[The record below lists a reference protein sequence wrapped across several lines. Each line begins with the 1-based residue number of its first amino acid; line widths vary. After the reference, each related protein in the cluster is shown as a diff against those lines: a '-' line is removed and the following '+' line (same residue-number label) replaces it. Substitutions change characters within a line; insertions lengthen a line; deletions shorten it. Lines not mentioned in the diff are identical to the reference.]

1 MREKPRVIKLTQ
13 PEPVWRPPAKPDA
26 RRRDDV
32 HLPPERIEDEEAEE
46 DEDDRDGLGVRP
58 GG

>member
-1 MREKPRVIKLTQ
+1 MAMREKPRFIKMIQ
-13 PEPVWRPPAKPDA
+13 PEPAWRPPVKQEEAP
-26 RRRDDV
+26 
-32 HLPPERIEDEEAEE
+32 LPPERIEDEEAEE

>member
-1 MREKPRVIKLTQ
+1 MREKPRVIKLLQ
-13 PEPVWRPPAKPDA
+13 PEPAWRPPA
-26 RRRDDV
+26 DDPQDEDSAV
-32 HLPPERIEDEEAEE
+32 ERIEDEEAEE

>member
-1 MREKPRVIKLTQ
+1 MKVMQ
-13 PEPVWRPPAKPDA
+13 PEPAVVVISTPPADEDE
-26 RRRDDV
+26 RDPV
-32 HLPPERIEDEEAEE
+32 ARIEDEEAEE